1 MSAEQLLREGK
12 ATLALEALQKR
23 VKSSPADAGER
34 MFLFQLLAVLG
45 QWERSVTQLKVA
57 GQLDAGMLIL
67 VELYRHA
74 IDAEGER
81 ARVFAGVATPVLIGE
96 PASWTALLL
105 EALRLA
111 AAGRHEPAAELRD
124 QALAQA
130 TACPGT
136 VNGER
141 FEWISDMDS
150 RLGPCLE
157 LIVDG
162 RYLWAPFE
170 RVRSLK
176 MEPPADLR
184 DAVWSQAIVT
194 WTNGGQSPALIPA
207 RYPACQSDD
216 DTIRLSRRTQWDEPI
231 PGTYLGSGQRMLA
244 TNAGEYPLFE
254 VRELNFDAP
263 LDAAQ

>member
-1 MSAEQLLREGK
+1 MSAEQSLREGK

-23 VKSSPADAGER
+23 VIANPADAKER

-45 QWERSVTQLKVA
+45 QWERSANQLKVA
-57 GQLDAGMLIL
+57 GQLDAGLLIL

-74 IDAEGER
+74 IEAESVR
-81 ARVFAGVATPVLIGE
+81 AKVFAGAATPVLIGE
-96 PASWTALLL
+96 PSAWTALLL
-105 EALRLA
+105 EALRLTG
-111 AAGRHEPAAELRD
+111 AGRHEPAAELRD

-130 TACPGT
+130 TACAGT
-136 VNGER
+136 INGES
-141 FEWISDMDS
+141 FEWIADMDS

-157 LIVDG
+157 LIVEG
-162 RYLWAPFE
+162 RYLWAPFD

-207 RYPACQSDD
+207 RYPVSESDD
-216 DTIRLSRRTQWDEPI
+216 DTIRLSRRTQWHEPI

-254 VRELNFDAP
+254 IREVCFDAP
-263 LDAAQ
+263 HRG